1 MKILIDT
8 NILISAAYSKSGSA
22 RQAFEKAVSPPN
34 QCLICEQT
42 LEEFWRIANRK
53 FPARI
58 GDFESFIAQ
67 ALLTIDVVPVPVDAY
82 TDETEIRDVKDRPI
96 LRAAIDAGV
105 EILLT
110 GDMDFIESA
119 ITHPKMMTAAAF
131 VQRYGYDS

>member
-22 RQAFEKAVSPPN
+22 RQAFEKAVSSPN
-34 QCLICEQT
+34 QCVICEQT

-53 FPARI
+53 FPTRI

-96 LRAAIDAGV
+96 LRAAIDAGA

-110 GDMDFIESA
+110 GDMDFIQSA
-119 ITHPKMMTAAAF
+119 ITHPRMMTAAMF
-131 VQRYGYDS
+131 IQM